1 MLRYQVISGLDQ
13 HDLLHVKVR
22 HSDPPQQPQCL
33 CSQLLSAGFLLCL
46 RRGWLWAGHSQH
58 WSSSSSCFLFSIKN
72 YISVLQANMK
82 VHSQGCMEAV
92 SFYMRD
98 NITTLVGL
106 IVATLFIQVT
116 GEFYHFSQ
124 LGGQGNNLLICFFLL
139 QFVGF
144 VFSFCLANSI
154 KKECEIVWISVFPA
168 CYSRAELCPQFNW
181 WSLSKIIFSRVKIL
195 N

>member
-1 MLRYQVISGLDQ
+1 MLRYEVISGLDQ

-46 RRGWLWAGHSQH
+46 RRGWLWPGHSQH
-58 WSSSSSCFLFSIKN
+58 WSPSSSCFLISIKN

-116 GEFYHFSQ
+116 GDFYSFFQ
-124 LGGQGNNLLICFFLL
+124 LGGQGNNLLICFFYCSLL
-139 QFVGF
+139 GLC
-144 VFSFCLANSI
+144 SRS
-154 KKECEIVWISVFPA
+154 VWPT
-168 CYSRAELCPQFNW
+168 Q
-181 WSLSKIIFSRVKIL
+181 
-195 N
+195 

>member
-1 MLRYQVISGLDQ
+1 MRMQLQISSDRFLHWKPISFKTSLYWLIISPGLRQLIGLIQHPSGRSSNHTCFTVSVIMLRYEVISGLDQ

-46 RRGWLWAGHSQH
+46 RRGWLWPGHSQH

-116 GEFYHFSQ
+116 GDFY
-124 LGGQGNNLLICFFLL
+124 N
-139 QFVGF
+139 
-144 VFSFCLANSI
+144 
-154 KKECEIVWISVFPA
+154 
-168 CYSRAELCPQFNW
+168 
-181 WSLSKIIFSRVKIL
+181 FSRLGVKRIIC
-195 N
+195 